1 MIPSLFVFGKPPEHR
16 YHLLKGN
23 RRKST
28 VLAVRLDGNI
38 TSSHVNVLPLEYF
51 RRRKKKTYGRY
62 VFEIYVH
69 RAGFLSH
76 RNGKVCRH
84 FFERRESRKKFRRPL
99 KMEIRKISTSQIN
112 RNQVG
117 RKPG

>member
-51 RRRKKKTYGRY
+51 RRRKKKHMGDMYLR
-62 VFEIYVH
+62 FMCIEL
-69 RAGFLSH
+69 GF
-76 RNGKVCRH
+76 
-84 FFERRESRKKFRRPL
+84 
-99 KMEIRKISTSQIN
+99 
-112 RNQVG
+112 
-117 RKPG
+117 